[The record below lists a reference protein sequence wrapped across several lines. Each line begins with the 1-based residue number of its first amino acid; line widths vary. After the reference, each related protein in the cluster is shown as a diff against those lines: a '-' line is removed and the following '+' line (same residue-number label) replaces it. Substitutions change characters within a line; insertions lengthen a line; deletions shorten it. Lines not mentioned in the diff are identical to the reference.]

1 MLVCKNVI
9 STMIDVGLVGYTL
22 YLLKAYF
29 HIFFSATDTRLKI
42 IPYILFAV
50 WQYINGLSVF
60 PAYINIII
68 TSIMVILV
76 AIFAYKGQFFI
87 KVIFS
92 FSFIVIWMLMET
104 CCGYLFMYLHINYM
118 KPQTLGS
125 ILSNTLFLCVIWA
138 LKVFFS
144 KEEIHELT
152 VGYSIILMLIP
163 TGSIFVINTI
173 FRLSNKSY
181 GHPESGSLVAT
192 IIILIL
198 NISIFKLYLKLA
210 ENLRV
215 KKENTIYEKQIE
227 LYGKH
232 QNEHEL
238 ALLQLRN
245 IRHEIKNYL
254 ITVLAYI
261 ENQEDEKASA
271 FIREVLN
278 DINAG
283 KKKSNTGNIIIDS
296 LMNYYSS
303 VAEQKQILFTT
314 RPSIPIQ
321 LPFKGADLGALL
333 GNALDNAIEAAE
345 KAKKKYVKV
354 YINYDKYNLLITI
367 INSYDGV
374 LLQSVD
380 GHLKTRKKDRDN
392 HGMGIKIM
400 KRTAEKYDG
409 SVFLQYTENEFILKI
424 VLYGYID

>member
-1 MLVCKNVI
+1 MSVCKMIV
-9 STMIDVGLVGYTL
+9 STLTDLGLVVYTV
-22 YLLKAYF
+22 YLLQTYF
-29 HIFFSATDTRLKI
+29 QIFFESTNNRLKI
-42 IPYILFAV
+42 VPYILFSV

-60 PAYINIII
+60 PAHINITI
-68 TSIMVILV
+68 TSITVTLV
-76 AIFAYKGQFFI
+76 AIFAYKGHFLI
-87 KVIFS
+87 KAIFS
-92 FSFIVIWMLMET
+92 LSFIVIWMLMET

-125 ILSNTLFLCVIWA
+125 ILSKTLFLCVIWA
-138 LKVFFS
+138 LKAFFS

-152 VGYSIILMLIP
+152 VGYSITLMLIP

-181 GHPESGSLVAT
+181 GHPEAESLMAT
-192 IIILIL
+192 IIILVL
-198 NISIFKLYLKLA
+198 NVSIFKLYLKLA

-227 LYGKH
+227 LYEKH
-232 QNEHEL
+232 QNEREL

-254 ITVLAYI
+254 ITVLAYV
-261 ENQEDEKASA
+261 ENQENEKASD
-271 FIREVLN
+271 FIKGVLN
-278 DINAG
+278 DIHTS

-303 VAEQKQILFTT
+303 VAEQKEILFII
-314 RPSIPIQ
+314 RQSIPIQ

-345 KAKKKYVKV
+345 KAENKYVKV
-354 YINYDKYNLLITI
+354 FINYDKNNLLITI

-374 LLQSVD
+374 LLK
-380 GHLKTRKKDRDN
+380 GTGGYLKTRKKDKQN

-400 KRTAEKYDG
+400 KRTAEKYNG
-409 SVFLQYTENEFILKI
+409 NVFLQNSKHEFILKM
-424 VLYGYID
+424 VLYGVDD